1 MRIAWLLLPEK
12 ALKTHLNKTA
22 PTTKEFKFMPN
33 NDKPIEIPPSDTMD
47 IFTNSDGVLVCHTEN
62 MINIDFTSIKT
73 VGIENI
79 VDIDKHEITP
89 LFDSVSHYIKFRGKG
104 EVQFSYNLNGTL
116 LELATTDVQIVVRHN
131 ENILFRR
138 MPD

>member
-12 ALKTHLNKTA
+12 ALKAHLNKTA
-22 PTTKEFKFMPN
+22 PTTKEFKLMPN
-33 NDKPIEIPPSDTMD
+33 NDKPIEITPSDTMD